1 MASFSEWNGEKMHGN
16 KYLLTD
22 VLKNRMGF
30 DGLVVGD
37 WNGHGQVPGCT
48 NDSCPQ
54 AINAGIDLL
63 MVTNDWKA
71 MIENT
76 LKQVKSGEISEA
88 RLDDAVRRIMRVKMR
103 ANLWDKKPSQR
114 ANAADQSLIGSA
126 EHRAIARQA
135 VRESLVLLKNSKK
148 ILPLNP
154 RQTILVAGDGA
165 DHIGKQAGGWS
176 IWWQGV
182 TDASENHRFPGATS
196 IYSGIKTAVDA
207 AGGKALLSVDGSF
220 TQKPDVAI
228 VVFGE
233 NPYAEGSGDRDT

>member
-1 MASFSEWNGEKMHGN
+1 
-16 KYLLTD
+16 
-22 VLKNRMGF
+22 
-30 DGLVVGD
+30 
-37 WNGHGQVPGCT
+37 
-48 NDSCPQ
+48 
-54 AINAGIDLL
+54 
-63 MVTNDWKA
+63 
-71 MIENT
+71 
-76 LKQVKSGEISEA
+76 
-88 RLDDAVRRIMRVKMR
+88 
-103 ANLWDKKPSQR
+103 
-114 ANAADQSLIGSA
+114 
-126 EHRAIARQA
+126 
-135 VRESLVLLKNSKK
+135 
-148 ILPLNP
+148 NP

-233 NPYAEGSGDRDT
+233 NPYAEGSGDRDTLEFEPAKKKSLALLKKLKEQGIPVVSVFLSGRPLWEIGRAHV